1 MIKTY
6 NYNQVFLKYAT
17 LQSKILIKDN
27 KPLKL
32 YEEITDIIMYLE
44 VLSIF
49 YVYNKICR
57 FFKSLFIKDC
67 SILLFYLGYLKY
79 AV

>member
-1 MIKTY
+1 MMIKTY

-32 YEEITDIIMYLE
+32 YEEITDIIMYLV

-49 YVYNKICR
+49 LCIQQDMQI
-57 FFKSLFIKDC
+57 F
-67 SILLFYLGYLKY
+67 
-79 AV
+79 

>member
-32 YEEITDIIMYLE
+32 YEEITDIIMYLV

-49 YVYNKICR
+49 LCIQQDMQI
-57 FFKSLFIKDC
+57 F
-67 SILLFYLGYLKY
+67 
-79 AV
+79 